1 MSTINKVGHFYG
13 VGLGPGDPELLT
25 LKAVRIINDADC
37 IFVPKAGSKEES
49 MALEI
54 VKDLTKGK
62 RIIESVFP
70 MTKESL
76 PLKEAWS
83 KVTEEI
89 GRELE
94 RGNNVAFLTIGD
106 PLTYSTYVYLLKYM
120 KDVLPASRIHTVPGI
135 TSYNAAASEA
145 NFPLLERDKKL
156 AVVPVTDDIESL
168 RQILESFDTVVLM
181 KVAKSLDRII
191 ELLEELGLANTS
203 LFASNV
209 GWDNAVITEDIKS
222 LKGSGKGYM
231 SVIIVKKPSNQVVR
245 REL

>member
-1 MSTINKVGHFYG
+1 MNDKNLKGGGHFYG

-25 LKAVRIINDADC
+25 LKAVRIIKDADC

-54 VKDLTKGK
+54 VKDITTGK
-62 RIIESVFP
+62 RIIENVFP
-70 MTKESL
+70 MTKDSSL
-76 PLKEAWS
+76 LKEAWS

-89 GRELE
+89 KRELE
-94 RGNNVAFLTIGD
+94 LGNNVAFLTIGD
-106 PLTYSTYVYLLKYM
+106 PLTYSTYVYLLKYI
-120 KDVLPASRIHTVPGI
+120 KEALPDDRMHTVPGI
-135 TSYNAAASEA
+135 TSYNAAASLA

-156 AVVPVTDDIESL
+156 AVVPVSDDVESL

-181 KVAKSLDRII
+181 KVAKKLDEVI
-191 ELLEELGLANTS
+191 ELLDDMGLANTS

-209 GWDNAVITEDIKS
+209 GWDNAVITQDITS

-231 SVIIVKKPSNQVVR
+231 SVIIVKKP
-245 REL
+245 